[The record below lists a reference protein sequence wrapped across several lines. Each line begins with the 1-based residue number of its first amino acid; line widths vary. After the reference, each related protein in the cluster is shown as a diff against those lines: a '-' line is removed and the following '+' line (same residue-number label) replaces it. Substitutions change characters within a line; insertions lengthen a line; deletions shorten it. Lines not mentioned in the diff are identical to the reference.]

1 MEASR
6 RKSSITGYK
15 HRTSQEFTGNS
26 VHFSPTIAD
35 IKLLLYLTT
44 RTWAPSFPFVLCFI
58 LSNWQWAE
66 YLAGSTCQPPHL
78 PCSLMMS
85 VLDPGFLCT
94 RPHRTVIGSDVFF
107 LSLPLQLSSAYASRS
122 QHLFHPNHPI
132 ITSLSI
138 LCIPVVRPAEASP
151 SRSSSA
157 FPHCVLL
164 FKALDLNSLKPRPAF
179 RSQASEYF
187 TEPCRKRVPNVW
199 SVDGW
204 LLLWER

>member
-1 MEASR
+1 MSGVSGWVHLPTATSALLSNDVSVRSR
-6 RKSSITGYK
+6 L
-15 HRTSQEFTGNS
+15 S
-26 VHFSPTIAD
+26 VHSA
-35 IKLLLYLTT
+35 
-44 RTWAPSFPFVLCFI
+44 
-58 LSNWQWAE
+58 
-66 YLAGSTCQPPHL
+66 PPH
-78 PCSLMMS
+78 P
-85 VLDPGFLCT
+85 
-94 RPHRTVIGSDVFF
+94 VIGSDVFF

-187 TEPCRKRVPNVW
+187 TGTCRKRVPNV
-199 SVDGW
+199 
-204 LLLWER
+204 

>member
-1 MEASR
+1 MSGVSGLVHLPTATSALFSNDVSVRSR
-6 RKSSITGYK
+6 L
-15 HRTSQEFTGNS
+15 S
-26 VHFSPTIAD
+26 VH
-35 IKLLLYLTT
+35 L
-44 RTWAPSFPFVLCFI
+44 APL
-58 LSNWQWAE
+58 
-66 YLAGSTCQPPHL
+66 
-78 PCSLMMS
+78 
-85 VLDPGFLCT
+85 
-94 RPHRTVIGSDVFF
+94 HRHWFRLVF

-122 QHLFHPNHPI
+122 QDLFHPNHPI

-187 TEPCRKRVPNVW
+187 TEPCRKRVPNV
-199 SVDGW
+199 
-204 LLLWER
+204 

>member
-1 MEASR
+1 MSGVSGWVHLPTAISALFSNDISVRSR
-6 RKSSITGYK
+6 L
-15 HRTSQEFTGNS
+15 S
-26 VHFSPTIAD
+26 VHSA
-35 IKLLLYLTT
+35 
-44 RTWAPSFPFVLCFI
+44 
-58 LSNWQWAE
+58 
-66 YLAGSTCQPPHL
+66 PPH
-78 PCSLMMS
+78 P
-85 VLDPGFLCT
+85 
-94 RPHRTVIGSDVFF
+94 VIGSDVFWVF

-122 QHLFHPNHPI
+122 QDLFHPNHPI

-157 FPHCVLL
+157 FPHYVLL
-164 FKALDLNSLKPRPAF
+164 FKALVLNSLKPRPAF
-179 RSQASEYF
+179 RSQASECF